1 MIKTLNLSRKR
12 IVYIEPTSPFNFEGT
27 FFKPSHFP
35 SKLVYFSRG
44 KLYQGIK
51 LQNKFFG
58 LVLSDSSIGNRPKI
72 KVEIYSKSLITEKNL
87 YSLKSELI
95 ERYNLDGNVSE
106 FVKIYRRDRFLAG
119 PIKRWGGTRPSSAY
133 SLYGFLMVATV
144 LQNATVRRSV
154 QMLDN
159 LLKEFGTKLKF
170 ASQELY
176 VPWEPEDLQNVTEE
190 RLREL
195 KVGYRAKNIK
205 RITSDFV
212 SGIVDEEKLRK
223 LSNGEEVKSSLLQ
236 LYGVGPQSVS
246 YILFEVFHF
255 YGLLDQ
261 LSPWEGKIISQLL
274 YGRKTVS
281 INKILNAVDKR
292 WGQWKALAIH
302 YLFEDIFWQRKR
314 KTIQWLE
321 DEIRM

>member
-1 MIKTLNLSRKR
+1 MIKSIKLSRKKT
-12 IVYIEPTSPFNFEGT
+12 VYIEPTSPFNFEGT

-51 LQNKFFG
+51 VQNKFFG
-58 LVLSDSSIGNRPKI
+58 LVVSDGSHGNQLKI
-72 KVEIYSKSLITEKNL
+72 KVDIYAKSSISEEDLEL
-87 YSLKSELI
+87 LKSELI
-95 ERYNLDGNVSE
+95 ERYNLKGDISD
-106 FVKIYRRDRFLAG
+106 FIRTYRRDRFLAG
-119 PIKRWGGTRPSSAY
+119 PIKRWRGMRPSSAY

-176 VPWEPEDLQNVTEE
+176 VFWEPEDLQNVTEE

-205 RITSDFV
+205 RITNDFISGVV
-212 SGIVDEEKLRK
+212 SEKELRTK
-223 LSNGEEVKSSLLQ
+223 SEREDVKRSILQ

-255 YGLLDQ
+255 YDSLDQ

-281 INKILNAVDKR
+281 TDKILNIVDKR
-292 WGQWKALAIH
+292 WGQWKMLAIH
-302 YLFEDIFWQRKR
+302 YLFEDIFWQRKH
-314 KTIQWLE
+314 KTIPWLE